1 MTAALKLNQKG
12 TERIGNG
19 DYIHTY
25 KIEIHGWIFA
35 SAGVIAMAVALP
47 TELSIHKTAT
57 ANPAKSLRTD

>member
-35 SAGVIAMAVALP
+35 SAGVIPMAVALL
-47 TELSIHKTAT
+47 TVSYQSIKRRLQTLQRA
-57 ANPAKSLRTD
+57 